1 MTVLMVLGLACEIE
15 ETTSGSSAESQAQST
30 SSSAPKPTSAP
41 EPTSTPEPTLKVE
54 LGEIIALADSNN
66 VAADKEY
73 KGKLIEVTG
82 IISEVEADYILV
94 QQLDR
99 DEFLEM
105 NGAKCNLHKDET
117 SKVLALR
124 EEQTA
129 TVSGRVSG
137 FGTTFGIEVKMKDC
151 RLLAVDG
158 KEPIILTGE
167 RVEDPPGTVTDVL
180 LGDVIALVESNN
192 VAADWEYKGKVVK
205 FKGIISE
212 IEADYILVQQLDRDE
227 FLEMNDAKCDLASDE
242 KDKVVDLRADQ
253 NVTVSGEIKGFGTTF
268 GVRVNVKDCKLL
280 D

>member
-1 MTVLMVLGLACEIE
+1 MAILMILGLACEIE
-15 ETTSGSSAESQAQST
+15 ETTPVSSTESKSQST
-30 SSSAPKPTSAP
+30 SSSAPTSTP
-41 EPTSTPEPTLKVE
+41 KPTSTPEPTVKVE
-54 LGEIIALADSNN
+54 LGEVIALADSNN

-73 KGKLIEVTG
+73 KDKLIEITG
-82 IISEVEADYILV
+82 IISEVEADYILI

-99 DEFLEM
+99 DEYLEL
-105 NGAKCNLHKDET
+105 NGAKCDLHKDEQN
-117 SKVLALR
+117 KVLALR
-124 EEQTA
+124 TDQTA

-137 FGTTFGIEVKMKDC
+137 FGTSFGIEIKMKDC

-158 KEPIILTGE
+158 KEPVILTPGE

-192 VAADWEYKGKVVK
+192 VAADLEYKGEVVK
-205 FKGIISE
+205 FEGVISE
-212 IEADYILVQQLDRDE
+212 IEADYILVQQLDRNE

-253 NVTVSGEIKGFGTTF
+253 MVTVSGEIKGFGTSF